1 MTDAYTELEQR
12 FARLYA
18 LREVAAMLHW
28 DGAVMMPD
36 GGAAGRGEQL
46 AALDVTCHQMLSDPR
61 LAELIARAEDERH
74 HLDAWQQANLREMR
88 REWLHATAVP
98 ERLVDAQA
106 RAAKACEMAWRAA
119 RAASDFATVKPRLRE
134 VLDLAREAAAAK
146 AEALGVPPY
155 DALLDQYEPDGSSAE
170 IDAVFDDLAAFLPD
184 FLDRVLAKQGRE
196 PAPRKPEGPFPE
208 DIQAKLGR
216 RLMETVGFDFRHGRL
231 DVSLHPF
238 CGGTADDLRLTTRYD
253 ESDFASAVMAVLHE
267 TGHALYERGL
277 PERWRR
283 QPVGMARGMGLH
295 ESQSLLIEMQACRGP
310 EFVGHLAPV
319 LREAFGGEGPAWA
332 ADNLRRLYTRVEPGL
347 IRVDADEVTYPAHVI
362 LRYRLEKAL
371 LAGEMTLDDLPA
383 AWNEGMRALL
393 GIAPPEDRLGC
404 LQDIHWYDGAWGYF
418 PTYTIGAIAA
428 AQLFETT
435 RDAVPEVPDCL
446 GEGNFAPL
454 LAWLHANVHAQGSRF
469 STDELLERVTG
480 RPLDPEAFKRHLRR
494 RYLGEAE

>member
-1 MTDAYTELEQR
+1 MTEAYSELEQR
-12 FARLYA
+12 FGRLYA
-18 LREVAAMLHW
+18 LREAAAMLHW

-61 LAELIARAEDERH
+61 LAELLDAAEAGRER
-74 HLDAWQQANLREMR
+74 LDAWQQANLREMR
-88 REWLHATAVP
+88 REWRHATAVP

-119 RAASDFATVKPRLRE
+119 RPASDFAAVKPRLQE

-146 AEALGVPPY
+146 AEALGVSPY
-155 DALLDQYEPDGSSAE
+155 DALLDQFEPDGSSAE
-170 IDAVFDDLAAFLPD
+170 IDAVFDDLAAFLPG
-184 FLDRVLAKQGRE
+184 FLEQVLARQARE
-196 PAPRKPEGPFPE
+196 PAPRRPEGPFPT
-208 DIQAKLGR
+208 DIQARLGR

-238 CGGTADDLRLTTRYD
+238 CGGTADDLRVTTRYD
-253 ESDFASAVMAVLHE
+253 ETDFASAVMAVLHE

-277 PERWRR
+277 PAGWRR

-295 ESQSLLIEMQACRGP
+295 ESQSLLVEMQACRGP
-310 EFVGHLAPV
+310 EFVGYLAPV
-319 LREAFGGEGPAWA
+319 LREAFGGAGPAWA
-332 ADNLRRLYTRVEPGL
+332 ADNLRRLYTRVEPGY

-371 LAGEMTLDDLPA
+371 LAGEMTLGDLPA
-383 AWNEGMRALL
+383 AWNEGMRELL

-418 PTYTIGAIAA
+418 PTYTVGAIAA
-428 AQLFETT
+428 AQLFDAARE
-435 RDAVPEVPDCL
+435 AVPEVPDCL
-446 GEGNFAPL
+446 AEGNFAPL
-454 LAWLHANVHAQGSRF
+454 LAWLRENVHGEGSRF

-494 RYLGEAE
+494 RYLGEAA